1 MSPAVLTLLILAVSI
16 VLFVFEVFPMGVT
29 ALLTAVVL
37 FLFGIIDATA
47 LFAQLVNSNTLLVA
61 AMWRSSPPVW
71 RRRPVI

>member
-47 LFAQLVNSNTLLVA
+47 LFAQLVNSTTRC
-61 AMWRSSPPVW
+61 WSPPCV
-71 RRRPVI
+71 